1 MLNLK
6 FIQENKETVIERL
19 AVKNFDARESVE
31 KIIALDNQR
40 KSLQQEAEVKYVEE
54 NDAGGIG
61 LFRSEFLYL
70 QNDDFPD
77 EELQFYTYRRI
88 LEKMN
93 GKKVIVRTLDIGA
106 DKNPDYLSSDMEE
119 NPALGMRS
127 IRICF
132 EKPEIFRTQLR
143 ALYRASV
150 YGSLA
155 ILFPMIIDP
164 EEIIAVKAIIQDV
177 KDELDAEGVP
187 YSDKVEI
194 GIMIET
200 PAAVMLSDEL
210 AREVDFF
217 SVGTNDLEQYALAL
231 DRQDSRLEKYCKP
244 HHLAVLRMIKMACD
258 SAHRYGKWIGICGE
272 LGAELSL
279 TELYLAMGIDEL
291 SVSPSQVLPV
301 RKKIR
306 SISLT
311 DRLGILLRYG
321 VIRPDELYDYDMFR

>member
-1 MLNLK
+1 M
-6 FIQENKETVIERL
+6 
-19 AVKNFDARESVE
+19 
-31 KIIALDNQR
+31 
-40 KSLQQEAEVKYVEE
+40 
-54 NDAGGIG
+54 
-61 LFRSEFLYL
+61 
-70 QNDDFPD
+70 
-77 EELQFYTYRRI
+77 
-88 LEKMN
+88 
-93 GKKVIVRTLDIGA
+93 
-106 DKNPDYLSSDMEE
+106 
-119 NPALGMRS
+119 
-127 IRICF
+127 
-132 EKPEIFRTQLR
+132 
-143 ALYRASV
+143 
-150 YGSLA
+150 
-155 ILFPMIIDP
+155 
-164 EEIIAVKAIIQDV
+164 
-177 KDELDAEGVP
+177 P